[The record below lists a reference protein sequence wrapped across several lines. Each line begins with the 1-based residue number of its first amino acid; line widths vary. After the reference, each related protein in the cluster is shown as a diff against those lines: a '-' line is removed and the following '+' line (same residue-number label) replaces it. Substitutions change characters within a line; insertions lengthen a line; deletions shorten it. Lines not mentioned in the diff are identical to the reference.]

1 MARIFLSTYKKA
13 FMKFH
18 TASWFAI
25 GLLALGACSGVRVL
39 DTDRADGFQIGQY
52 KTFDFYTISASGD
65 TVSATFGR
73 SIALLKAAIE
83 KQMQAKGLK
92 RTSSNPDL
100 LVNIGVMVEEK
111 IQTRTT
117 NLQDAPRYIGQR
129 NYSWKSEEVEVGRY
143 KEGTATIHLV
153 ERASNKMVWK
163 GAVAGVVP
171 HKPEKTAALIDEGM
185 AALFAKL

>member
-1 MARIFLSTYKKA
+1 MRFYKA
-13 FMKFH
+13 
-18 TASWFAI
+18 TTWFAVS
-25 GLLALGACSGVRVL
+25 LLALGACSGVRVL
-39 DTDRADGFQIGQY
+39 NTDRADGFQIGQY
-52 KTFDFYTISASGD
+52 KTYDFYTISASGD
-65 TVSATFGR
+65 TVSATYGR
-73 SIALLKAAIE
+73 NIALLEAAIE
-83 KQMQAKGLK
+83 KQMQIKGLK
-92 RTSSNPDL
+92 RTASNPDL

-111 IQTRTT
+111 VQTRTT
-117 NLQDAPRYIGQR
+117 NIQDAPRYIGQR

-171 HKPEKTAALIDEGM
+171 NQPEKTAGLIDEGM